1 MDNPSLPGMRVATVC
16 RLMRC
21 RRRRGDRVVRLSPHA
36 ANNAAKLSAGRQAPR
51 RLLSRRV
58 RKGFSLK
65 RAEQVRLPDMAIV
78 AQGVDL
84 VHIPRV
90 ERMWRDHGER
100 LLARVLT
107 AAEAEYCLKCK
118 TPVVRLAGRLAAKE
132 AVMKMLGTGWRG
144 GIEWT
149 EIETLPDPL
158 GKPLVSLSGRT
169 AQLAATLGIEQ
180 VLISIT
186 HSGEYALATALGL
199 RAVGDGASR

>member
-1 MDNPSLPGMRVATVC
+1 
-16 RLMRC
+16 
-21 RRRRGDRVVRLSPHA
+21 
-36 ANNAAKLSAGRQAPR
+36 
-51 RLLSRRV
+51 
-58 RKGFSLK
+58 
-65 RAEQVRLPDMAIV
+65 MAIV
-78 AQGVDL
+78 AHGVDL
-84 VHIPRV
+84 VHVPRV

-107 AAEAEYCLKCK
+107 AAEARYCLNCK
-118 TPVVRLAGRLAAKE
+118 TPPVRLAGRLAAKE

-169 AQLAATLGIEQ
+169 AELAAALGIDQ

-186 HSGEYALATALGL
+186 HSGDYALASALGIAL
-199 RAVGDGASR
+199 AADRSMP